1 MEMFPTTANAV
12 KEVVTLIAVTGIYCQ
27 ELKGVQ
33 IETTNVSIVTE
44 VQSDYRKTCMLFYH
58 SSSSSYR
65 TDPTAHGASH

>member
-44 VQSDYRKTCMLFYH
+44 VQ
-58 SSSSSYR
+58 
-65 TDPTAHGASH
+65 